1 VIFYIKIEDNKC
13 FVYDNNKNII
23 TKIDDYL
30 LRTIKYDT
38 SENQII
44 FEYIHKVVIFNL
56 ATKIFLEKSNE
67 KKQ

>member
-1 VIFYIKIEDNKC
+1 MIFYIKIEDNKC